1 LADILGQYNL
11 DYLEKTICKKED
23 TTDFATMFKKK
34 TALFIEYPQD
44 HFSSGRNCFDSLT
57 IPIFK
62 TIKCSDDIAY
72 ANLPVIKN
80 NLYRI
85 IEIILLISFILI
97 QIFLIKERKD
107 LSKLGDSYLQTQKIL
122 FFFIIISLFD
132 IIFSLIYSVFPILNF
147 ICRSFIIIFLI
158 RNLRLAWFNIIQILW
173 RTKTIFFLLFLNIF
187 FFGIIGYLIFHEE
200 ESSEFKTVF
209 DSMYQLYILLST
221 CNFPDIMLG
230 TFSVSKWGIFY
241 FIIYITFNFFILL
254 SLLKT
259 LYYYKYFDIY
269 KKNCENIIQNIK
281 KDDDFVKISKEKEF
295 SEYLLNIKERF
306 TLDNIQ
312 YSMIILCLGI
322 NEHKFFKEE
331 IIIKNKIKNYMK
343 NDPVFKYY
351 LNKNVELIINLIN
364 TIFIYFEFTLWKYNY
379 FIIICQLLWSLFLLI
394 EFVFFLHYL
403 GFKKMIQGSFIRL
416 IFHFFNFLS
425 LVSLSSILYYKIT
438 GKVEEYFISC
448 DYSTIFICFK
458 TIRILIYLNTFKEY
472 KIIFKTLHNMRT
484 LFKRNILNLFSL
496 FLIFSTVSMI
506 ITGGN
511 IKKNCFDKDDTIPNN
526 YYHINFNDF
535 GSSFLACLAL
545 MMINNL
551 NIIAKSLSFPG
562 KNIMILNFYF
572 ATFYF
577 FSTLILLNIVQ
588 TLLLEMYLST
598 KPKKKIKK
606 LK

>member
-1 LADILGQYNL
+1 
-11 DYLEKTICKKED
+11 
-23 TTDFATMFKKK
+23 
-34 TALFIEYPQD
+34 
-44 HFSSGRNCFDSLT
+44 
-57 IPIFK
+57 
-62 TIKCSDDIAY
+62 
-72 ANLPVIKN
+72 
-80 NLYRI
+80 
-85 IEIILLISFILI
+85 
-97 QIFLIKERKD
+97 
-107 LSKLGDSYLQTQKIL
+107 
-122 FFFIIISLFD
+122 
-132 IIFSLIYSVFPILNF
+132 
-147 ICRSFIIIFLI
+147 
-158 RNLRLAWFNIIQILW
+158 
-173 RTKTIFFLLFLNIF
+173 
-187 FFGIIGYLIFHEE
+187 
-200 ESSEFKTVF
+200 
-209 DSMYQLYILLST
+209 MYQLYILLST

-269 KKNCENIIQNIK
+269 KNNCEKIIENIR
-281 KDDDFVKISKEKEF
+281 KDDDFETISKEKDF
-295 SEYLLNIKERF
+295 TEYLINITERF
-306 TLDNIQ
+306 TLDNNQ

-322 NEHKFFKEE
+322 NEYKVFKKE
-331 IIIKNKIKNYMK
+331 IINKNNVKYFMK
-343 NDPVFKYY
+343 NDSIFKYY
-351 LNKNVELIINLIN
+351 HNTKIELIINLIN
-364 TIFIYFEFTLWKYNY
+364 TIFIYFEFKLLKYNY
-379 FIIICQLLWSLFLLI
+379 FIIISQILWSIFLLI
-394 EFVFFLHYL
+394 EFVFYLHYL
-403 GFKKMIQGSFIRL
+403 GFKNMVQGNFIRL

-425 LVSLSSILYYKIT
+425 LVSSSSVLYYKIT

-496 FLIFSTVSMI
+496 FLIFSSISMI
-506 ITGGN
+506 LTGGN

-562 KNIMILNFYF
+562 QNIMILNFYF

-588 TLLLEMYLST
+588 TLLLEMYLSA
-598 KPKKKIKK
+598 KPKKNTKKNKNITK